1 MRYLTDGRFNDG
13 DPAWSPDGRQI
24 AFSSDRD
31 GNREIYVM
39 GADGGS
45 VRRLTDHP
53 AWDGHPYWSPDG
65 SRILFESN
73 RGPGQTFEVLTMLAN
88 GRRLRRLTV
97 NDVDDKHP
105 SWSPDGTSVIFES
118 HRDGRMGLFLIRADG
133 AGERN
138 LTPQLSRA
146 QHPSW

>member
-1 MRYLTDGRFNDG
+1 MRYLTNGQSNDG

-39 GADGGS
+39 DADGAN

-88 GRRLRRLTV
+88 GRRLRRLTD
-97 NDVDDKHP
+97 NDMDDKHP
-105 SWSPDGTSVIFES
+105 SWSPDGASVIFES
-118 HRDGRMGLFLIRADG
+118 HREGRMGLFLVRADG
-133 AGERN
+133 TGERD
-138 LTPQLSRA
+138 LTPALSRA